1 MSDLLSTKEAG
12 EILGVSI
19 RTIQRYIK
27 TGQVKAR
34 EVHGKSL
41 IKKEVIYKLKGV
53 DPVEEEARVKEVE
66 QTAKQNAKPA
76 NYIPEGYIM
85 IDKETLVSLRGQIT
99 TLTSSVGDM
108 QSTQKLLIEKGL
120 NLKEELNHQI
130 RISAPAEEIV
140 TINHPTPIIVEEKV
154 PERPIEELAKVHDDF
169 FGKKEGNKSSVTTV
183 VVVLVF
189 LVVVIITVLLLNKA
203 AA

>member
-27 TGQVKAR
+27 TDQIKAK
-34 EVHGKSL
+34 EVNGKSL
-41 IKKEVIYKLKGV
+41 IKKDVIYKLKGV
-53 DPVEEEARVKEVE
+53 DPVEEEARVKAVE

-76 NYIPEGYIM
+76 SYIPDGYIM
-85 IDKETLVSLRGQIT
+85 IDKETLDSLRGQIT

-120 NLKEELNHQI
+120 NLKEELNNQA
-130 RISAPAEEIV
+130 RISAPTEDVV
-140 TINHPTPIIVEEKV
+140 TINHIAPIQVEEKV
-154 PERPIEELAKVHDDF
+154 PERPIEELAKVHEDF
-169 FGKKEGNKSSVTTV
+169 FGKKESNKSLTTV
-183 VVVLVF
+183 IVVLVF
-189 LVVVIITVLLLNKA
+189 LVVVIATVLFLNNA
-203 AA
+203 AK

>member
-1 MSDLLSTKEAG
+1 MSDLINTKEAG

-27 TGQVKAR
+27 TGQIKAK

-41 IKKEVIYKLKGV
+41 IKKDVIYKLKGV
-53 DPVEEEARVKEVE
+53 DPIEEEARVKVAE

-76 NYIPEGYIM
+76 NYIPDGYIM
-85 IDKETLVSLRGQIT
+85 IDKETLDSLRGQIT

-120 NLKEELNHQI
+120 NLKEELNNQV

-140 TINHPTPIIVEEKV
+140 TINHPAPIKVEEKI
-154 PERPIEELAKVHDDF
+154 PERPIEELAKVHEDF
-169 FGKKEGNKSSVTTV
+169 FGKKESNKSLVTIIVIVIFVIV
-183 VVVLVF
+183 VA
-189 LVVVIITVLLLNKA
+189 ITILFLNKA

>member
-27 TGQVKAR
+27 TGQIKAK
-34 EVHGKSL
+34 EVNGKSL
-41 IKKEVIYKLKGV
+41 IKKDVIYKLKGV
-53 DPVEEEARVKEVE
+53 DPVEEEARAKAVE

-85 IDKETLVSLRGQIT
+85 IDKETLDSLRGQIT

-120 NLKEELNHQI
+120 NLKEELNNQA
-130 RISAPAEEIV
+130 RISAPAEDVI
-140 TINHPTPIIVEEKV
+140 TINHPAPVAVEEKV
-154 PERPIEELAKVHDDF
+154 PERPIEELAKVHEDF
-169 FGKKEGNKSSVTTV
+169 FGKKENNNSITTV

-189 LVVVIITVLLLNKA
+189 LVVVVATVLLLNKA
-203 AA
+203 AV

>member
-27 TGQVKAR
+27 TGQIKAK
-34 EVHGKSL
+34 EVNGKSL
-41 IKKEVIYKLKGV
+41 IKKDVIYKLKGV
-53 DPVEEEARVKEVE
+53 DPVEEEARVKAVE

-76 NYIPEGYIM
+76 SYIPDGYIM
-85 IDKETLVSLRGQIT
+85 IDKETLDSLRGQIT

-120 NLKEELNHQI
+120 NLKEELNNQA
-130 RISAPAEEIV
+130 RISAPAEEII
-140 TINHPTPIIVEEKV
+140 TINHPTPVIIEEKV
-154 PERPIEELAKVHDDF
+154 AERPIEELAKVHEDF
-169 FGKKEGNKSSVTTV
+169 FGKKEGNKSVTTV

-189 LVVVIITVLLLNKA
+189 LVVVIATVLFLNKA
-203 AA
+203 AV

>member
-27 TGQVKAR
+27 TGQIKAK
-34 EVHGKSL
+34 EVNGKSL
-41 IKKEVIYKLKGV
+41 IKKDVIYKLKGV
-53 DPVEEEARVKEVE
+53 DPVEEEARVKAVE

-76 NYIPEGYIM
+76 SYIPDGYIM
-85 IDKETLVSLRGQIT
+85 IDKETLDSLRGQIT

-120 NLKEELNHQI
+120 NLKEELNNQA
-130 RISAPAEEIV
+130 RISAPTEDVV
-140 TINHPTPIIVEEKV
+140 TINHIAPIQVEEKV
-154 PERPIEELAKVHDDF
+154 PERPIEELAKVHEDF
-169 FGKKEGNKSSVTTV
+169 FGKKESNKSLTTV
-183 VVVLVF
+183 IVVLVF
-189 LVVVIITVLLLNKA
+189 LVVVIATVLFLNNA
-203 AA
+203 AK